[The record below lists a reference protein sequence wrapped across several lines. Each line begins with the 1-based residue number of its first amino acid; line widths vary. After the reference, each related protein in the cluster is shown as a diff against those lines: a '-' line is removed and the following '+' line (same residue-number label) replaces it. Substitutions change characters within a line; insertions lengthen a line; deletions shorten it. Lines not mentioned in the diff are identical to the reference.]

1 MTADS
6 LTLSKFKTSRKRK
19 NGKGSDSVPVP
30 EKPVSLNFETQRI
43 FNANKAFP
51 VNQIMVNSSYPEEL
65 SFQPTVKIGF
75 TDNHSAAISGETVRN
90 KVGKVDFLK
99 IQVLMLFT
107 IASMGLLI
115 GFFIAFFI

>member
-30 EKPVSLNFETQRI
+30 GKPVSLNFETQRI
-43 FNANKAFP
+43 FNANKVAP

-75 TDNHSAAISGETVRN
+75 TDNHSALISGETVRN

-99 IQVLMLFT
+99 TQVLMLFT

>member
-6 LTLSKFKTSRKRK
+6 LTLAKFKTSRKRK
-19 NGKGSDSVPVP
+19 NGKGPESITVPD
-30 EKPVSLNFETQRI
+30 KPISLNFETQRI
-43 FNANKAFP
+43 FNANKAAP
-51 VNQIMVNSSYPEEL
+51 VNQIMVNSSFSEEL

-75 TDNHSAAISGETVRN
+75 NNTHSAVVSGETVRN
-90 KVGKVDFLK
+90 KVGNVDFLK
-99 IQVLMLFT
+99 TQVLMLFT